1 MQCALQ
7 FYPKYLLNFVSLTYK
22 KSLFI
27 QDLLSS
33 KLKDY
38 FNTDWKTVFGHDKNM
53 PLISSC
59 MMPPIDDARYESIE
73 SYKEL
78 RESLEENLR
87 ELKTQPG
94 TFGMDLVSWM
104 SCNVTPFLFFFLFQS
119 NIC

>member
-1 MQCALQ
+1 MCSAILFKIFVK
-7 FYPKYLLNFVSLTYK
+7 FYYPHKKK

-94 TFGMDLVSWM
+94 TFGMDLVFVDVLQ
-104 SCNVTPFLFFFLFQS
+104 CYPLFLFHFQS
-119 NIC
+119 NIF